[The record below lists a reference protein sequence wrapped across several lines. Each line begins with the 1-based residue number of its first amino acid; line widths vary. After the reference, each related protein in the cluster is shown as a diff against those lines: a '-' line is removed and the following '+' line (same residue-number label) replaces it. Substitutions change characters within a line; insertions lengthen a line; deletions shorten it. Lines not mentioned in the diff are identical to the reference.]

1 MTQYFTN
8 PKNLAHDRKEIRFRF
23 LGVPYRFITDKG
35 VFSRKE
41 ADEGSLYLLQ
51 AVLPEVQHGKVLD
64 MGCGYGLKACILKH
78 QNPAC
83 DVEGVDVNERA
94 IACAIENAQ
103 AMNLD
108 IDFKVMDVTQVLHQS
123 YDVMITNPPI
133 RAGKAIV
140 YRFFDQA
147 QQYLS
152 PGGRLFLVIRRQ
164 QGAAS
169 AIKALQ
175 ARFEEVRRLNLKKGF
190 EVILA
195 RNPLT
200 S

>member
-1 MTQYFTN
+1 MTHYFTN
-8 PKNLAHDRKEIRFRF
+8 TENLAHDRKTIDLRF
-23 LGVPYRFITDKG
+23 LGISYRFITDKG
-35 VFSRKE
+35 VFSRHE
-41 ADEGSLYLLQ
+41 ADEGSLYLLE
-51 AVLPEVQHGKVLD
+51 ALLPDVHEGRVLD
-64 MGCGYGLKACILKH
+64 MGCGYGLIACILKH
-78 QNPAC
+78 QRPAC
-83 DVEGVDVNERA
+83 EVVGVDVNTRA
-94 IACAIENAQ
+94 IECAQANAQ
-103 AMNLD
+103 ALGLD
-108 IDFKVMDVTQVLHQS
+108 IEFSVFDLTQPLRQS

-133 RAGKAIV
+133 RAGKAMV

-147 QQYLS
+147 QTYLS

-169 AIKALQ
+169 AFKALQ
-175 ARFEEVRRLNLKKGF
+175 TRFEEVRRLQLKKGF